1 VLGQLNIGVFFALLF
16 YAAYRL
22 PGGIAATIIAMQ
34 PLFVALLAWM
44 LLARKPSTVTIV
56 AALSGIAGV
65 ALIVLEP
72 RATLDGWG
80 IAASLGA
87 ALCMAAPEAAP
98 RVGLV
103 VRACYPTAIK
113 QGTV

>member
-1 VLGQLNIGVFFALLF
+1 VSHHLAVN
-16 YAAYRL
+16 AAGSRY
-22 PGGIAATIIAMQ
+22 P
-34 PLFVALLAWM
+34 
-44 LLARKPSTVTIV
+44 IV
-56 AALSGIAGV
+56 S
-65 ALIVLEP
+65 
-72 RATLDGWG
+72 
-80 IAASLGA
+80 A